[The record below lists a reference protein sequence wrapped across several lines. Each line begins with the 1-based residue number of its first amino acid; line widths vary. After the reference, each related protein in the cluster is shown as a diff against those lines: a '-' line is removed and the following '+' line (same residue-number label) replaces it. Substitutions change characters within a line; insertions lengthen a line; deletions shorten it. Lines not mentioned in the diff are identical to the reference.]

1 MNKGKL
7 DVEPYTLRTDR
18 MDALMDK
25 FKENLE
31 ANTNHFI
38 MVENF
43 IDKYMPLRIQ
53 NQIAEMIEQ
62 VFPEMKFKLHEY
74 NSKTVECFHKI
85 IMDDE
90 GVPKILQKIK
100 EVRHDIQMYDPNYVY
115 KRPNIPAFKSQS
127 HTSYELVKGIT
138 NNNVK
143 IER

>member
-18 MDALMDK
+18 LDALMDK

-53 NQIAEMIEQ
+53 NQIAEMIE
-62 VFPEMKFKLHEY
+62 
-74 NSKTVECFHKI
+74 
-85 IMDDE
+85 
-90 GVPKILQKIK
+90 
-100 EVRHDIQMYDPNYVY
+100 
-115 KRPNIPAFKSQS
+115 
-127 HTSYELVKGIT
+127 
-138 NNNVK
+138 
-143 IER
+143 